1 MVFSSF
7 LDSGFA
13 HFLGQV
19 VSIIVKTLR
28 NTNLLAT
35 RCFKMKKTSIP
46 VDVRRS
52 KTPLLKLPVTLVT
65 SSSLLFP
72 LLLIVPPCYPCY
84 FLLPFLS
91 LVTPCY
97 TLLPLL
103 PLVTGLLPLVFLVT
117 PCYPCYPL
125 LPSLPLVTFCYLC
138 YPLVPPCAPCYHCYP
153 LFPFLTLLT
162 P

>member
-1 MVFSSF
+1 MSDASQPEVVFSSF

-13 HFLGQV
+13 HFLGQL

-28 NTNLLAT
+28 NTNLVAT

-65 SSSLLFP
+65 SSSPLFP
-72 LLLIVPPCYPCY
+72 LLLIVPPGYPCY
-84 FLLPFLS
+84 FLLPFLPLVTLCYLYYPLLPACYPLFS
-91 LVTPCY
+91 LLPLVTLVTPCY
-97 TLLPLL
+97 LLLPLL
-103 PLVTGLLPLVFLVT
+103 PLV
-117 PCYPCYPL
+117 
-125 LPSLPLVTFCYLC
+125 
-138 YPLVPPCAPCYHCYP
+138 PPCTPCYHCYP